1 MVDWELTRYYKARAP
16 EYEQIYYRDMPERRR
31 EIDDE
36 AERLRRLTSGK
47 TVLELAC
54 GTGYWTKVISE
65 SARMVVAS
73 DISGEMIAEAAKKEY
88 TTRPHFVRADLL
100 NPCFRENSFDCVVL
114 GFWFSHHPRQDYG
127 SLFDLVRLPLRDDGV
142 VWMIDN
148 NPPAEG
154 PTIDSERVD
163 EHGNSYKRRYLNSGE
178 EYIIIKNYFQR
189 EQLEQ
194 ILSAEF
200 VIQSLVYKKYYWS
213 VAMGKR

>member
-1 MVDWELTRYYKARAP
+1 MVDWELSRYYRARAP
-16 EYEQIYYRDMPERRR
+16 EYEQIYYRDVPERRR

-36 AERLRRLTSGK
+36 ADRLRHLTDGK

-54 GTGYWTKVISE
+54 GTGYWTKVMSA

-73 DISGEMIAEAAKKEY
+73 DISREMIAEAAKKEY
-88 TTRPHFVRADLL
+88 ITPPHFVCADLL
-100 NPCFRENSFDCVVL
+100 DHCFRENSFDCVVL
-114 GFWFSHHPRQDYG
+114 GFWFSHHPRQDFG
-127 SLFDLVRLPLRDDGV
+127 GLSELVRFPLKDGGV

-154 PTIDSERVD
+154 PTVDSERVD
-163 EHGNSYKRRYLNSGE
+163 EHGNNYKRRYLNSGE

-189 EQLEQ
+189 EELEQ

-200 VIQSLVYKKYYWS
+200 AVKSLVYKKYYWS
-213 VAMGKR
+213 AVMGRK